1 MDQKVIGAFIKNLRK
16 EKGLTQ
22 IELAEELNVSE
33 KTISKWECGN
43 GLPDAVSMLPLC
55 EQLGIS
61 ANELLSGKRLQKDE
75 YRDQAE
81 KNLVLLQQTHQRN
94 VKLLLTTEW
103 VLALS
108 SMILLF
114 VSIFVASFVDMQVW
128 QRVLIIVAGVIL
140 FFVGLHFCMAI
151 EKDAGYYEC
160 QHCHHKHVPSWNAI
174 YFAMHMGRT
183 RYLKCP
189 KCGKRSWQKK
199 VVE

>member
-1 MDQKVIGAFIKNLRK
+1 MNQKLIGAFIKNLRK

-22 IELAEELNVSE
+22 IELAEKLNVSE

-43 GLPDAVSMLPLC
+43 GLPDAASMLPLC

-61 ANELLSGKRLQKDE
+61 TNELLSGKKIERDE
-75 YRDQAE
+75 YKKQAE

-128 QRVLIIVAGVIL
+128 ARVLIIVAGAIL
-140 FFVGLHFCMAI
+140 CFVGFHFCMAI

-183 RYLKCP
+183 RYIICP